1 MRVRPTWRGALRCYD
16 FPETTTEN
24 SMHAH
29 PALHR
34 PRRPALFAAAAA
46 LLAAGGLHA
55 EPAAPLDRA
64 SLSLGAFYS
73 DPRIDV
79 QADTNYGRI
88 DSGTYEPSHVTL
100 PRVKASLLLGDT
112 QGLDFDYYRYNK
124 GYTPRLTG
132 STNLNGLPLTG
143 NGALDAKLKID
154 LAQLAYKWWIGS
166 GSDVLGIG
174 AGAAYYHASIDGT
187 ASGILNG
194 VAGNA
199 DYSESKSAFAPLLE
213 LGWRHA
219 FSPTVRMYV
228 DGSGIRKNG
237 GNVSGHIYGGAL
249 GVEWYMS
256 PNVGLSAE
264 YAASRIKLER
274 DSDNSD
280 LNYRLQ
286 GPAVFVK
293 MRW

>member
-1 MRVRPTWRGALRCYD
+1 MPVPHVFPPLVRRL
-16 FPETTTEN
+16 
-24 SMHAH
+24 
-29 PALHR
+29 
-34 PRRPALFAAAAA
+34 
-46 LLAAGGLHA
+46 LLAAMLASSAAAQA

-73 DPRIDV
+73 DPHLTYSG
-79 QADTNYGRI
+79 DTNYGRV
-88 DSGTYEPSHVTL
+88 DSGSYQTSHVTL
-100 PRVKASLLLGDT
+100 PRLKAALLLGDI

-143 NGALDAKLKID
+143 NGALDARLKVD
-154 LAQLAYKWWIGS
+154 LAQLAYKWWLGS
-166 GSDVLGIG
+166 GSDVFGIG
-174 AGAAYYHASIDGT
+174 AGAAYYHASVNGT

-194 VAGNA
+194 VPGSAA
-199 DYSESKSAFAPLLE
+199 YEESRSAFAPLLE

-219 FSPTVRMYV
+219 FSPQVRMYA
-228 DGSGIRKNG
+228 DASGIRKSG
-237 GNVSGHIYGGAL
+237 GNVTGHIYGGAL
-249 GVEWYMS
+249 GVEWFIAQ
-256 PNVGLSAE
+256 NLGLSAE
-264 YAASRIKLER
+264 YAVSKIKLER
-274 DSDNSD
+274 DSNNSD